1 MDSPDG
7 TAILA
12 IGAAALWRWTQV
24 PGREV
29 LVGVLVVGG
38 AALAL
43 SGFNALDVSRQL
55 EGSGVSLGW
64 GLGLTVAASLGL
76 ASVAALLLYSEGP
89 LGRGRRG
96 GAGGLEP
103 AGLSGLDDRLD
114 DPRVEPGAGAAAEL
128 LDGLGVGLG
137 G

>member
-1 MDSPDG
+1 MSGVDSPDG

-76 ASVAALLLYSEGP
+76 VSVAALLLYSERP
-89 LGRGRRG
+89 
-96 GAGGLEP
+96 
-103 AGLSGLDDRLD
+103 
-114 DPRVEPGAGAAAEL
+114 
-128 LDGLGVGLG
+128 
-137 G
+137 